1 MRAVEGTLLRRGI
14 PYRFYGGQ
22 KLLESAH
29 IRDVLSALRVVANP
43 LDTLAWMRLLTL
55 FPGIGDVKA
64 TSLMTNQVEAA
75 KEQGSLNFAALPG
88 PVRTVLQAVSVA
100 NHDVQAAVQAA
111 VTGLAPLLEHRYRTQ
126 GWEQRMNDFPMLV
139 DLAAGHSSILGFI
152 EQYLIDP
159 LEVTE
164 LRGSPSEDAV
174 TVVTIHSAKG
184 MEADNVFIANAG
196 PGQFPGLRSVEEGTV
211 EEEGRVLYVAL
222 TRARRRLFL
231 TRVARSNFVEAVS
244 DVEDLYFL
252 ADTPDSL
259 WSRHSHIATIGSI
272 DGSPVPMPS
281 LSPIDLSVEL

>member
-111 VTGLAPLLEHRYRTQ
+111 V
-126 GWEQRMNDFPMLV
+126 
-139 DLAAGHSSILGFI
+139 
-152 EQYLIDP
+152 
-159 LEVTE
+159 
-164 LRGSPSEDAV
+164 
-174 TVVTIHSAKG
+174 
-184 MEADNVFIANAG
+184 
-196 PGQFPGLRSVEEGTV
+196 
-211 EEEGRVLYVAL
+211 
-222 TRARRRLFL
+222 
-231 TRVARSNFVEAVS
+231 
-244 DVEDLYFL
+244 
-252 ADTPDSL
+252 
-259 WSRHSHIATIGSI
+259 
-272 DGSPVPMPS
+272 
-281 LSPIDLSVEL
+281 